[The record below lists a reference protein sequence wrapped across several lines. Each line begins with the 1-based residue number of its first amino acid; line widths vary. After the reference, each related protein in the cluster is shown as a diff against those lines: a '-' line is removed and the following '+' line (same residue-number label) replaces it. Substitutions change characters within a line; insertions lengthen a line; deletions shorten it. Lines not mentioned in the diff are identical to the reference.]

1 MKELSLLFEGL
12 RGYATRDFPSGFLEG
27 SLYKSPLFH
36 GSDYDLREGETLQP
50 QFGSEWGIYL
60 SPNARYAKKY
70 GKYLYEVYVNISNP
84 YSVENKGEISSSDLT
99 EQDVKKIR
107 FKGYD
112 SITSA
117 SEIVVFD
124 PKKVHVFTRR

>member
-60 SPNARYAKKY
+60 SPNARYAKNM
-70 GKYLYEVYVNISNP
+70 ENICMRFMLIFLIHILL
-84 YSVENKGEISSSDLT
+84 KIK
-99 EQDVKKIR
+99 VK
-107 FKGYD
+107 
-112 SITSA
+112 
-117 SEIVVFD
+117 
-124 PKKVHVFTRR
+124 